1 MGRKRVTAEDVVRR
15 LEGRTVELVEYAGSV
30 LGKSTFR
37 CKECGHIWTGTAD
50 NITRGRGCPKC
61 AGHIPVTR
69 EEAERR
75 LVGRGITL
83 VEYSGATATLSTFRC
98 DVDGHTWSTTFS
110 SVDGGSGCQ
119 KCAYDR
125 TALTIEDIRERLVG
139 RPIEIVEF
147 GGQSAPAK

>member
-61 AGHIPVTR
+61 AGHIPVTQLL
-69 EEAERR
+69 RR
-75 LVGRGITL
+75 VI
-83 VEYSGATATLSTFRC
+83 SGSQ
-98 DVDGHTWSTTFS
+98 HN
-110 SVDGGSGCQ
+110 
-119 KCAYDR
+119 
-125 TALTIEDIRERLVG
+125 
-139 RPIEIVEF
+139 
-147 GGQSAPAK
+147 